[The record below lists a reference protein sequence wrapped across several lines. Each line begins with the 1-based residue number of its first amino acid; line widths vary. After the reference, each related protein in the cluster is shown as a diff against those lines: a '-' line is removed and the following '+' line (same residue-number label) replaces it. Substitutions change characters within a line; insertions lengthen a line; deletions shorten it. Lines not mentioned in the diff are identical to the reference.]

1 MDTLLADMPLSLML
15 ASVAIVFFAGFVK
28 GAVGFAMPMIM
39 ISGLSSIL
47 PAETALAVLILPTV
61 VTNQFQAFRQGWRAA
76 LHVVIK
82 MRIYLVMMLVFL
94 VSSAQLVNIV
104 PQWVLL
110 LLIGAPIVL
119 FAITQLVGLRLHL
132 TPETKT
138 RDELVIGGVSGFI
151 GGMSGVW
158 GPPLIAYLIAT
169 DTEKTEAVRVQG
181 VAFGLG
187 GLALLAAH
195 LRSGVLNEATLP
207 LSAAA
212 LIPALAGMGVGVLL
226 HDRMPQSTFRRA
238 MLVVLFLAGLNLIRR
253 SDGIKKAPAL
263 GRGFHYHCNL
273 TLRARWLSRRYR
285 HRARIA

>member
-104 PQWVLL
+104 PQWALL
-110 LLIGAPIVL
+110 MLIGLPIVL

-132 TPETKT
+132 APETKT

-253 SDGIKKAPAL
+253 AL
-263 GRGFHYHCNL
+263 MV
-273 TLRARWLSRRYR
+273 
-285 HRARIA
+285 

>member
-104 PQWVLL
+104 PQWELL
-110 LLIGAPIVL
+110 MLIGAPIVL

-132 TPETKT
+132 TPETK
-138 RDELVIGGVSGFI
+138 
-151 GGMSGVW
+151 
-158 GPPLIAYLIAT
+158 
-169 DTEKTEAVRVQG
+169 
-181 VAFGLG
+181 VAIGLG
-187 GLALLAAH
+187 GLALQAAH

-253 SDGIKKAPAL
+253 AL
-263 GRGFHYHCNL
+263 MV
-273 TLRARWLSRRYR
+273 
-285 HRARIA
+285 